1 MTSTGLPQAIVV
13 TGASGGIGSAV
24 VGLLASRAQEHGGA
38 TVIGTDLHPPHDGS
52 CHPAGSQADRR
63 ATLPPATGAGGT
75 EPGPGVPAPQEA
87 PPEEGVRWCV
97 LDVTDAVGVEAFFEQ
112 VTRSYRLRAV
122 VHAAGVLVH
131 GPALDT
137 PAEQAARVMA
147 VNALGAVNVCTA
159 AARHMTSQ
167 DPGDIPARTRSL
179 VTVAS
184 NSALRPRSG
193 LAAYSASK
201 AAASQFTRSLGLEL
215 GPAGIRC
222 NVVAPGTTL
231 TPMVRAMWAG
241 QDRRAQTVRGAP
253 EAFQPGIPLGRVG
266 EPADVAHTVAFLVS
280 EGARHITLAELAVDG
295 GTSQR

>member
-24 VGLLASRAQEHGGA
+24 ASLLASRAQEHGAA
-38 TVIGTDLHPPHDGS
+38 TVIGTDLNPPHDRS
-52 CHPAGSQADRR
+52 YRPADGQAGRP
-63 ATLPPATGAGGT
+63 ATVLPATGGGS
-75 EPGPGVPAPQEA
+75 GPGRPAPQTA
-87 PPEEGVRWCV
+87 PQEEGVRWCS

-112 VTRSYRLRAV
+112 VASSYRLRAV

-137 PAEQAARVMA
+137 PAEQAAQVMA
-147 VNALGAVNVCTA
+147 VNALGTVNVCTA

-167 DPGDIPARTRSL
+167 DPGDIPAGTRSL

-253 EAFQPGIPLGRVG
+253 EIFQPGIPLGRVG